1 MIFENALITNR
12 ILEHC
17 CQKWNFLK
25 ELILN
30 IYFLTA
36 FSLHILIC
44 EGSALQKNQPP
55 LPTPTPK
62 ADHGYIINKK
72 EKITSAVLS
81 PAKFECDNPDKKR
94 IAGLLLR
101 RKPKKKK
108 KTKTKTKTNRRRKLD
123 TFFSLCPLL
132 PSLLYFPKRQKRSKS
147 KMS

>member
-44 EGSALQKNQPP
+44 EGSALQKKINLPFPP
-55 LPTPTPK
+55 RTPK
-62 ADHGYIINKK
+62 ADHGYIINNKK

-81 PAKFECDNPDKKR
+81 PAKFECDNPDKK
-94 IAGLLLR
+94 G
-101 RKPKKKK
+101 
-108 KTKTKTKTNRRRKLD
+108 
-123 TFFSLCPLL
+123 
-132 PSLLYFPKRQKRSKS
+132 
-147 KMS
+147 